1 MSHGWAGLNIIETD
15 DFLGFSHFYRL
26 QRTIQKRKKYQLGV
40 NSLLMP
46 EVRGKW

>member
-15 DFLGFSHFYRL
+15 DFPASIVYREPSE
-26 QRTIQKRKKYQLGV
+26 KEKKYQLGV

-46 EVRGKW
+46 EVRGKR